1 MSFKNPIAPLLGAFT
16 PQQPDPYQSLLGD
29 YYDPKRAAL
38 SWLGGNL
45 AGVGMGLASG
55 KPGAWA
61 MGGIQGGQQGIDD
74 YQRQAVAASALDM
87 RKKEYDYQQQQREQ
101 EAATQKAEADA
112 QAAWLANPDDKNL
125 FAKAYPKQYAQQY
138 AQSLFPD
145 QNGGGSSNW
154 GMQVVPLREK
164 TSGKLVAG
172 QFNSS
177 QGGLF
182 INGQPANPTQY
193 EYDPGGLAQDK
204 SSGAAIGKTQGG
216 AIADLPGATR
226 QAEITTAK
234 ITELE
239 NDKTLDAALGWTS
252 YLPDAAVNSNVIA
265 VRGKVDE
272 LMGGAFLEARTML
285 KGGGQITDYEGM
297 RAERAYARMER
308 AMQAGDPKVFR
319 EALADFRQAVDDGVS
334 KLRATA
340 TGGAPTVPPPPN
352 SSVEEWEL
360 GPDGKPRR
368 KQ

>member
-1 MSFKNPIAPLLGAFT
+1 MANFIQSLLGT
-16 PQQPDPYQSLLGD
+16 NNQQPDPYQSLLGG
-29 YYDPKRAAL
+29 YYSPQQARMA
-38 SWLGGNL
+38 WLGGTL
-45 AGVGMGLASG
+45 QGVGAGLASG
-55 KPGAWA
+55 RPGAWA
-61 MGGIQGGQQGIDD
+61 QGAALGGGEGLDN
-74 YQRQAVAASALDM
+74 YRQRAVAASALDM

-182 INGQPANPTQY
+182 INGQPADPTQY